1 MGMSGDI
8 LLPLEGGRDPPL
20 QFFVGGNGM
29 EIPGQLGLLDDR
41 TVSRHAVPG
50 DCPGES
56 FRDCPASPVQPGVA
70 ARQPEVAGKN
80 RPEGRY
86 PRRVHG
92 AVSRRGI
99 FKPVPL
105 IEVATTGK
113 IFRYPCGVVDVLAS
127 DQAVFRR
134 TGWEEVGKEVPRR
147 RKKQDNAT
155 DDESETGDES
165 VTGAVTAAMREEMER
180 KARDNFLRS
189 VRRAR
194 AKVRRLALANE
205 FKWFVTLTL
214 DKERIDRYDAKE
226 IIARLQRWLQ
236 DRVKRSGL
244 QYILIPER
252 HKDGAWHFHG
262 FFNGALDMVESGHT
276 DKLGHTIYNCPAWGF
291 GFSACIELYG
301 DYPAAVAYVVKY
313 IGKQG
318 DKAAGRWYYS
328 GGGLREPE
336 VDYVMLDWREVA
348 AMSRKSVQFS
358 VAGKLFVVCNG
369 LPVNPG

>member
-1 MGMSGDI
+1 MDFS
-8 LLPLEGGRDPPL
+8 R
-20 QFFVGGNGM
+20 FA
-29 EIPGQLGLLDDR
+29 GLLDDR
-41 TVSRHAVPG
+41 TESRHEVAGFWPLCG
-50 DCPGES
+50 D
-56 FRDCPASPVQPGVA
+56 FRDNPTSPVQPGVA
-70 ARQPEVAGKN
+70 IRQPQVAGNSCPVQPGKDDLQT
-80 RPEGRY
+80 RPDSRDK
-86 PRRVHG
+86 RRLLTTL
-92 AVSRRGI
+92 SRRTGV

-105 IEVATTGK
+105 IEISTTGK

-127 DQAVFRR
+127 DHAVFRR
-134 TGWEEVGKEVPRR
+134 SGWEEVGKEPTRR
-147 RKKQDNAT
+147 RKKRDSAT
-155 DDESETGDES
+155 DEESDTDEVS
-165 VTGAVTAAMREEMER
+165 VTGAVSAAMREEMER

-194 AKVRRLALANE
+194 AKVRRLALAND

-214 DKERIDRYDAKE
+214 DKARIDRYDAKQ
-226 IIARLQRWLQ
+226 IISRLQRWLQ

-262 FFNGALDMVESGHT
+262 FFNDALEMVDSGHM
-276 DKLGHTIYNCPAWGF
+276 DKIGHPIFNCPAWGF
-291 GFSACIELYG
+291 GFSACIALYG

-336 VDYVMLDWREVA
+336 VDYIMLDWRDVA
-348 AMSRKSVQFS
+348 ALSRKAVQFS

-369 LPVNPG
+369 LPVKPG